1 MSKEKDFIIVNILNC
16 NLTNVAM
23 SNYIINT
30 ILSFMVYMSP
40 SEIFL

>member
-16 NLTNVAM
+16 NLTNVTM
-23 SNYIINT
+23 SNHIINT

-40 SEIFL
+40 SEISL